1 MPLRESPS
9 RLHAARPRVEFAGV
23 EDADGGARM
32 TKPVGCLTDD
42 EARGASRVELRRV
55 IATPDL
61 ESWDM
66 VLYPR
71 IGDEPLAVD
80 VFTVDDPAELDEA
93 SAIEHADHYAEFVL
107 GCLGLKRTEPW
118 AETQEGVLWAHVA

>member
-1 MPLRESPS
+1 
-9 RLHAARPRVEFAGV
+9 
-23 EDADGGARM
+23 M

-42 EARGASRVELRRV
+42 EARVATRVELRRV
-55 IATPDL
+55 VATPDL

-66 VLYPR
+66 VLYPPA
-71 IGDEPLAVD
+71 GDEPLAVD
-80 VFTVDDPAELDEA
+80 VFTVDEPADHELDAA

-118 AETQEGVLWAHVA
+118 SEMQDGVLSAPVG